1 MKEFKNASLKAV
13 LLFLVFF
20 LDGQVSQL
28 ITDLNGGGVF
38 FTSHLL
44 LLLLFF
50 YNMNTQGL
58 FLGPL
63 SVVLGFFYDNYYLN
77 GFGIAIFLVPL
88 SLLVII
94 KLKNSF
100 PDNFFSDLLLISFIL
115 FGYDLASYG
124 LASLYGQTGF
134 PTEVF
139 LLTNAIPSLLLNSF
153 IFCIFYFL
161 RRKGVIKGF

>member
-50 YNMNTQGL
+50 YSMNTQGL

-100 PDNFFSDLLLISFIL
+100 PDNFFSDLFYFSSLSPLLYVQQRCDIQALDNIKK
-115 FGYDLASYG
+115 
-124 LASLYGQTGF
+124 Q
-134 PTEVF
+134 
-139 LLTNAIPSLLLNSF
+139 IPSGLVRLGISSS
-153 IFCIFYFL
+153 
-161 RRKGVIKGF
+161 GVRNVAT